1 MMNDWTEKGHSPS
14 SADQPVQIW
23 DAQQIEK
30 AEHYIAE
37 AGEILRQGGIVA
49 FPTETVYGLGADA
62 GNSAAVE
69 AVFAAKGRP
78 SDNPLIV
85 HISQLEQLEHLVTDI
100 QPVERRLM
108 EHFWPGPLTL
118 VMPVKPGAVSPYV
131 TAGLDTV
138 GVRMPDHPVALR
150 LITAAG
156 CPLAAPSA
164 NRSGR
169 PSPTTAEH
177 VAEDLSSRIQGIV
190 DGGSAGVGVESTVI
204 QVQEDGTVMILRPG
218 GITEDQL
225 LTVAPA
231 VMIDPGLS
239 GVSADTTPRAP
250 GMKYAHYAP
259 RGSMTIVHGEDSAA
273 VRHYIN
279 EQLYQA
285 EQRGERTGVLLFDE
299 DHVDYGSAL
308 HLSLGSRSTP
318 EVAANRLY
326 ACLRTLDAHGI
337 TFILATGCSENGVG
351 MAVMNRLSKAAGGRI
366 IYI

>member
-1 MMNDWTEKGHSPS
+1 MMNDWTENGYSPL
-14 SADQPVQIW
+14 SADQPVRIW
-23 DAQQIEK
+23 DARQVNT
-30 AEHYIAE
+30 AEQHIAE
-37 AGEILRQGGIVA
+37 AGEILRKGGIVA

-85 HISQLEQLEHLVTDI
+85 HISQLEQLDRLVTNVK
-100 QPVERRLM
+100 PVERELM
-108 EHFWPGPLTL
+108 EQFWPGPLTL
-118 VMPVKPGAVSPYV
+118 VMPVQPGAVSPYV

-204 QVQEDGTVMILRPG
+204 QVQEDGAVLILRPG

-225 LTVAPA
+225 LTVASS
-231 VMIDPGLS
+231 VMTDPGLS
-239 GVSADTTPRAP
+239 GLSADTAPRAP

-259 RGSMTIVHGEDSAA
+259 RGSMTIVLGEDHDA
-273 VRHYIN
+273 VRHHIH
-279 EQLYQA
+279 EQLHQA
-285 EQRGERTGVLLFDE
+285 EEHGEHTGVLRFEE
-299 DHVDYGSAL
+299 DQDDYGTAL
-308 HLSLGSRSTP
+308 QLSLGSRYTP
-318 EVAANRLY
+318 EVAASRLY

-337 TFILATGCSENGVG
+337 TFIMATGCSEQGVG
-351 MAVMNRLSKAAGGRI
+351 AAVMNRLSKAAGGRMI
-366 IYI
+366 HV